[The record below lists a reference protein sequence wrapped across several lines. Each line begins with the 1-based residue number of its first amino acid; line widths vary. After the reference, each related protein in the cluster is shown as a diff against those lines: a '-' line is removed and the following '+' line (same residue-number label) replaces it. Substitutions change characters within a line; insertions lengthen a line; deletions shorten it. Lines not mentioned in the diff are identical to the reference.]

1 MKNLG
6 NPLGSYK
13 WFIGQV
19 PPNQNQ
25 HLKTTTWND
34 AHGDRVKVRIP
45 SMHPMSGSD
54 AVLLSDDDLPWAI
67 VAKPTTHGNRNNQ
80 STGIWGGEWVIGFF
94 MDEECQIPV
103 ITQVLGNNLHG
114 EIRESTNG
122 NTLGKRVK
130 RYTSGNPANNA
141 QILAPSVRKSKG
153 EIDPKSFDAAKKQK
167 QPEGA
172 LENLTTEQEA
182 TTEDPLALAEFT
194 GDEVPTGESSN
205 QSFGKGLSP
214 DRALQRAENDIG
226 SLIVIPGGV
235 PVNANPTESQ
245 LQQMKSNGFTYYPAE
260 QGQGGKFIHTNQN
273 FA

>member
-94 MDEECQIPV
+94 MDEECQIPL
-103 ITQVLGNNLHG
+103 ITQVLGNNLTEY
-114 EIRESTNG
+114 EIKESING
-122 NTLGKRVK
+122 TTQGKRVDRFNGRLK
-130 RYTSGNPANNA
+130 TGPHQTKGVTSFTTGPAQPTKVEFN
-141 QILAPSVRKSKG
+141 Q
-153 EIDPKSFDAAKKQK
+153 AK
-167 QPEGA
+167 
-172 LENLTTEQEA
+172 T
-182 TTEDPLALAEFT
+182 
-194 GDEVPTGESSN
+194 
-205 QSFGKGLSP
+205 
-214 DRALQRAENDIG
+214 
-226 SLIVIPGGV
+226 
-235 PVNANPTESQ
+235 
-245 LQQMKSNGFTYYPAE
+245 
-260 QGQGGKFIHTNQN
+260 
-273 FA
+273 